1 MSLLGVKKKSLGL
14 ITPPSGRLLK
24 SLPLSF
30 ANKSN
35 LSGKRSGYADLNLT
49 SMVDMMTIL
58 VIFLIQFFSTT
69 GELTPPS
76 PRTKLPLS
84 PNYQKFI
91 QDVPTVGINR
101 DGLYFKNVKYID
113 YSELE
118 SKSSSHPS
126 EWIIEQFKKDLC
138 IDRDVEDFMKKNP
151 DGNIL
156 FYVDEGVKFAVLKQA
171 MYNAAYCRYT
181 SPAYATKKPS

>member
-14 ITPPSGRLLK
+14 ISPPSGRLLK

-35 LSGKRSGYADLNLT
+35 LSGKRSSYAELNLT

-84 PNYQKFI
+84 PNYQKFM
-91 QDVPTVGINR
+91 QDVPTVGINM
-101 DGLYFKNVKYID
+101 DGVYFKNVKYID
-113 YSELE
+113 YRELE
-118 SKSSSHPS
+118 SNASHHPT

-138 IDRDVEDFMKKNP
+138 FSRDSENILKKNT
-151 DGNIL
+151 DGTIL
-156 FYVDEGVKFAVLKQA
+156 FYVDEGVKFAVLKQV
-171 MYNAAYCRYT
+171 MYNAAVCRYT